1 MIISFFAL
9 MMKRFSNF
17 AKNHSKVNH
26 MKNLICLFSILFAG
40 SMLFAQEFNK
50 IVPDPDK
57 NSNILIGRCN
67 REGLQMDPFKP
78 FFEENYNKYTSD
90 ENIMKQLKKKMNDV
104 RILIVL
110 GTWCGDSKEQVPAFY
125 KILDG
130 VKFSDSHIEI
140 IAVDRKKVGGDVDVS
155 GLNIE
160 RVPTFVFYRNDR
172 EIGRIVE
179 KPNSTLEKSMLL
191 ILSQE

>member
-1 MIISFFAL
+1 
-9 MMKRFSNF
+9 MKRFSNF

-26 MKNLICLFSILFAG
+26 MKKLICLFSILFAG

-50 IVPDPDK
+50 IVPDQD
-57 NSNILIGRCN
+57 NSSNILIGRCN
-67 REGLQMDPFKP
+67 REGLQMEPFKP

-90 ENIMKQLKKKMNDV
+90 ENITKQLKKKMNDV
-104 RILIVL
+104 KILIVL
-110 GTWCGDSKEQVPAFY
+110 GTWCGDSKEQVPAFF
-125 KILDG
+125 KILDS
-130 VKFSDSHIEI
+130 VKFSDAHVEI
-140 IAVDRKKVGGDVDVS
+140 IAVDRKKAGGDVDVS

>member
-1 MIISFFAL
+1 
-9 MMKRFSNF
+9 MKRFSNF
-17 AKNHSKVNH
+17 AKNQSKVNR
-26 MKNLICLFSILFAG
+26 MKKLFFLFSILFAG
-40 SMLFAQEFNK
+40 SMLFAQEINK

-57 NSNILIGRCN
+57 NSNILIGRCK
-67 REGLQMDPFKP
+67 REGLQMEPFKT

-90 ENIMKQLKKKMNDV
+90 ENITKQLKKKMSDV
-104 RILIVL
+104 KILIVM

-125 KILDG
+125 KILDDI
-130 VKFSDSHIEI
+130 KFSDAHIEI
-140 IAVDRKKVGGDVDVS
+140 IAVDRKKTGGVVDVS

-160 RVPTFVFYRNDR
+160 RVPTFIFYRNYR

-179 KPNSTLEKSMLL
+179 KPSSTLEKNMLL

>member
-1 MIISFFAL
+1 
-9 MMKRFSNF
+9 MKRFSNF
-17 AKNHSKVNH
+17 AKNQSKVNR
-26 MKNLICLFSILFAG
+26 MKKLFFLFSILFAG
-40 SMLFAQEFNK
+40 SMLFAQEINK

-67 REGLQMDPFKP
+67 REGLQMEPFKT

-90 ENIMKQLKKKMNDV
+90 ENITKQLKKKMSDV
-104 RILIVL
+104 KILIVM

-125 KILDG
+125 KILDDI
-130 VKFSDSHIEI
+130 KFSDAHVEI
-140 IAVDRKKVGGDVDVS
+140 VAVDRKKAGGDIDVS
-155 GLNIE
+155 SLNIE
-160 RVPTFVFYRNDR
+160 RVPTFIFYRNYR

-179 KPNSTLEKSMLL
+179 KPSSTLEKSMLL